1 MVLRFTRLQ
10 RCQSV
15 SGQFVSDQTVSGPL
29 APSLL
34 CLDLFILVLLL
45 GLQLGSV
52 DQALGAQPRPG
63 GKTIQAIRL
72 TQSHYFMGSE
82 LVTIA
87 PDAIRIENTSQLRF
101 ILVSKAPDWKVTVLR
116 LDDKTYFTED
126 LKTFQDTGLLS
137 DLLIG
142 RKERKILDRPLR
154 ASTMTL
160 DGFKI
165 ERLTSPW
172 TTMKFMK
179 LDGVTSPTI
188 EKILYATYKLPTNGG
203 IPLTY
208 IGTHYRADFIT
219 GMQNKGRREINL
231 DTSKIEKVSVAPSF
245 FSPPSGFKKAAS
257 IRDVVSGHTNRKNSE
272 AVDIMLRK

>member
-1 MVLRFTRLQ
+1 M
-10 RCQSV
+10 
-15 SGQFVSDQTVSGPL
+15 
-29 APSLL
+29 SLL
-34 CLDLFILVLLL
+34 KHSLQVKLTFSLLNVGLLL
-45 GLQLGSV
+45 V
-52 DQALGAQPRPG
+52 NVANQALGAQPRPG
-63 GKTIQAIRL
+63 ERTIHAIRL

-101 ILVSKAPDWKVTVLR
+101 TLVSKAPEWKVTVFR

-154 ASTMTL
+154 ASTMML
-160 DGFKI
+160 NGFKI

-172 TTMKFMK
+172 TTLKFMK
-179 LDGVTSPTI
+179 LDGVASPSI

-203 IPLTY
+203 IPLAFT
-208 IGTHYRADFIT
+208 GTHGTADFIT

-231 DTSKIEKVSVAPSF
+231 DTSKIERVSVAPSF

-272 AVDIMLRK
+272 AANIMLDK

>member
-1 MVLRFTRLQ
+1 MVSLFAQFQ
-10 RCQSV
+10 RCVLISLSV
-15 SGQFVSDQTVSGPL
+15 PLLVAVSALKLTRGLL

-34 CLDLFILVLLL
+34 CLYLIL
-45 GLQLGSV
+45 LGSV
-52 DQALGAQPRPG
+52 DQTLAAQPRPVE
-63 GKTIQAIRL
+63 KTIQAIRI

-87 PDAIRIENTSQLRF
+87 PDAIRIENTSQLRYT
-101 ILVSKAPDWKVTVLR
+101 LVSKAPDWKVTVFR

-142 RKERKILDRPLR
+142 RKERTILDRPLR
-154 ASTMTL
+154 TSTMML
-160 DGFKI
+160 NGFKI

-179 LDGVTSPTI
+179 LDGVASPSI

-203 IPLTY
+203 IPLAFT
-208 IGTHYRADFIT
+208 GTHGTADFIT

-231 DTSKIEKVSVAPSF
+231 DTSKIERVSVAPSF
-245 FSPPSGFKKAAS
+245 FSPPSGFKRAAS

-272 AVDIMLRK
+272 AANIMLDK

>member
-1 MVLRFTRLQ
+1 MVSLFAQFQ
-10 RCQSV
+10 RCVLISLSV
-15 SGQFVSDQTVSGPL
+15 PLLVAVSALKLTRGLL

-34 CLDLFILVLLL
+34 CLYLILL
-45 GLQLGSV
+45 GSI
-52 DQALGAQPRPG
+52 DQALGAQPRPVK
-63 GKTIQAIRL
+63 KTTQAIRI

-87 PDAIRIENTSQLRF
+87 PDAIRIENTSQLRYT
-101 ILVSKAPDWKVTVLR
+101 LVSKAPDWKVTVFR

-142 RKERKILDRPLR
+142 RKERTILDRPLR
-154 ASTMTL
+154 ASTMML
-160 DGFKI
+160 NGFKI

-179 LDGVTSPTI
+179 LDGVASPSI

-203 IPLTY
+203 IPLAFT
-208 IGTHYRADFIT
+208 GTHGTADFIT

-231 DTSKIEKVSVAPSF
+231 DTSKIERVSVAPSF
-245 FSPPSGFKKAAS
+245 FSPPSGFKRAAS

-272 AVDIMLRK
+272 AANIMLDK